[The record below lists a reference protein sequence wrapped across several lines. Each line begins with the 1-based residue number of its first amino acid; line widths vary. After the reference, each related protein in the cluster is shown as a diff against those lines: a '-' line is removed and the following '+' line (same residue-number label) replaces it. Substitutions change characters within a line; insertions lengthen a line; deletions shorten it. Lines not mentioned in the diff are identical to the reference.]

1 MINIGRASFR
11 ANPRYALVVLDRL
24 SCAERRLDGGA
35 AGETNRYGV
44 LRPQP
49 GSGLEIRSASA
60 DTALLFL
67 TLAEPGPLPE
77 YFVARLGDEVESAIG
92 RLVLDGV
99 LEIEHKGQYLCGI
112 QAAGLVARGPS
123 DAGRGRIGELS
134 RAALRYGQELVG
146 LGEYLLALRLYG
158 YGYRPVVT
166 ELERQLDN
174 GAAMAAYL
182 GLDPGGS
189 TGELLDASWYERSPR
204 ENGERSNWR
213 VWRPRRVM
221 PREPDPAGPGC
232 KLYVSPAMH
241 ELKNAIG
248 AVASSLATARG
259 LRAFKVGADVRGI
272 CRPDK
277 LIVYFDRLEDLKTG
291 ADTLLEQLAGCPAHG
306 VPFTAEIS
314 PDGLL
319 SWGADPAAR
328 AFADR
333 VDGTSWRMWVT
344 QRLAEY
350 LTVAGHAEGGTL
362 EPWKFALERLRLSGI
377 DTDTWVPASG
387 MWAQAFA
394 TS

>member
-1 MINIGRASFR
+1 MINFGRASFR
-11 ANPRYALVVLDRL
+11 ANPRYTLVVLDRL
-24 SCAERRLDGGA
+24 SCAERQL
-35 AGETNRYGV
+35 AGDTNPYGV

-49 GSGLEIRSASA
+49 GSGLELRSASA

-67 TLAEPGPLPE
+67 TLAQPGPLPE
-77 YFVARLGDEVESAIG
+77 YFVARLGDEAERAIG
-92 RLVLDGV
+92 RLVLDSV
-99 LEIEHKGQYLCGI
+99 LEIEHQGQYLCGL
-112 QAAGLVARGPS
+112 QAGDLVAPGPS

-166 ELERQLDN
+166 ELERRLEN
-174 GAAMAAYL
+174 GAALAAYL

-189 TGELLDASWYERSPR
+189 AGELLDASWYERTPH

-213 VWRPRRVM
+213 VWRPRQVM
-221 PREPDPAGPGC
+221 PREPDLAGAGC

-277 LIVYFDRLEDLKTG
+277 LVIYFDRLEDLKSG

-314 PDGLL
+314 PGGLL
-319 SWGADPAAR
+319 SWGADPSAR

-333 VDGTSWRMWVT
+333 VDGMSWRMWVT
-344 QRLAEY
+344 RRLAEY
-350 LTVAGHAEGGTL
+350 LTAAGQAERGRL
-362 EPWKFALERLRLSGI
+362 EPWQFALERLRLSGI

>member
-1 MINIGRASFR
+1 MINFGRASFR
-11 ANPRYALVVLDRL
+11 ANPRYTLVVLDRL
-24 SCAERRLDGGA
+24 SGAERQLAGGA

-49 GSGLEIRSASA
+49 DSGLELRSASA

-67 TLAEPGPLPE
+67 TLAQPGPLPE
-77 YFVARLGDEVESAIG
+77 YFVARLGDEAERAIG
-92 RLVLDGV
+92 RLVLDSV
-99 LEIEHKGQYLCGI
+99 LEIEHQGQYLCGL
-112 QAAGLVARGPS
+112 QAGELVTPGHS

-166 ELERQLDN
+166 ELQRRLDN
-174 GAAMAAYL
+174 SAALAAYL
-182 GLDPGGS
+182 GLEPGGS
-189 TGELLDASWYERSPR
+189 AGERLDASWYERTPPT
-204 ENGERSNWR
+204 NGERSNWR
-213 VWRPRRVM
+213 IWRPRRVM
-221 PREPDPAGPGC
+221 PREPDRDGPGC
-232 KLYVSPAMH
+232 KLYVSPAVH
-241 ELKNAIG
+241 ELKNATA

-277 LIVYFDRLEDLKTG
+277 LIVYFDHLEDLKTG

-319 SWGADPAAR
+319 SWGADPSAR
-328 AFADR
+328 SFADR
-333 VDGTSWRMWVT
+333 VDGMSWRMWVT

-350 LTVAGHAEGGTL
+350 LTVAGQAERGTL
-362 EPWKFALERLRLSGI
+362 EPWQFALERLRLSGI